1 MRAASSLPSQRLP
14 FPLQSVGVGEVELR
28 EEYED
33 GVEYNKSAD
42 GRRLIEEKRVML
54 LGSTLRGYAIAF
66 PLPAVCIALYYSS
79 LCGPGRAGA

>member
-1 MRAASSLPSQRLP
+1 MYDRLDP
-14 FPLQSVGVGEVELR
+14 MQLR

-54 LGSTLRGYAIAF
+54 LGSTSRGYAATSAPSPVSRTLHCPFILSARNSVSTQ
-66 PLPAVCIALYYSS
+66 PL
-79 LCGPGRAGA
+79 